1 MYDVI
6 YSYQSGRSHSKTGYK
21 FMQRRKEGNMSKK
34 QESESVYAEM
44 WKMKREICE
53 TIQGSFDYSAISL
66 IHRIMQEPALGFD
79 MDKKEK

>member
-1 MYDVI
+1 
-6 YSYQSGRSHSKTGYK
+6 
-21 FMQRRKEGNMSKK
+21 MSEK

-53 TIQGSFDYSAISL
+53 TIQDSFDYSAIGL

-79 MDKKEK
+79 MGKKEK

>member
-1 MYDVI
+1 
-6 YSYQSGRSHSKTGYK
+6 
-21 FMQRRKEGNMSKK
+21 MSKK